1 MGEDADRVATDLV
14 SRLGNKAPG
23 QLIKSADWNNLVQ
36 SVQNIERA
44 LNTRVASLE
53 TTVNENFATV
63 NNQIHEVEERVDKA
77 DERIAVLTDELGALQ
92 AQFNSVLGQYYRVT
106 METSKATF
114 ALGELAQVTAKVTD
128 LLGNPLNLTNPAD
141 RPFIDF
147 VSSYGRLKAVAGF
160 ESLGGVDDRTLSVQA
175 DASGVARVILRAEHV
190 EGFTD
195 EDENEIAAT
204 LTTKLPN
211 NATIA
216 EVISRAN
223 TPMEANISTAF
234 RTMTAE
240 YDRPDG
246 LSLRSYVDSYYIN
259 NKSRITGRITPNLSD
274 HVRTRWRDYRS
285 TVMAFAKRDNN
296 PLTPDQARGVSSIQV
311 TFRDWISPWIIL
323 DYTDEVM
330 TRPLVDDF
338 RGVVRPHITKDFNE
352 SILLL
357 KNEVKRSVVDK
368 GLVGKIRTYDVMSR
382 AFNSLAVDN
391 PPAFLNNVTQSLQ
404 NAVNIQS
411 TLAPTQ
417 FGAIGLSGQEVAF
430 DVFTDAAIRADS
442 NTAGLSQQLGG
453 LQSNLDDLTGKIN
466 TNADGLIK
474 TRRDLDQLG
483 LNVTGISNELP
494 TLRAAATDVGN
505 LRERIGSIDTILNNP
520 ATGLG
525 SLRDQIATTNQAV
538 NTIRNNDLP
547 VFRSDLDAVKKQAS
561 TAATGL
567 NDLQGRFD
575 TISPRLNDIDK
586 GVLELG
592 SRVTELDKTVVDVR
606 DNVKIVGT
614 RVDGVQTSVGTLRGQ
629 VDTVV
634 AEGGPIS
641 RVEKSLQ
648 TMNSQVQNLQ
658 SLNATDINSKILTI
672 NGLENRLTK
681 LERGNR

>member
-1 MGEDADRVATDLV
+1 MGEDANRIAADLV
-14 SRLGNKAPG
+14 SKLGNKAPG
-23 QLIKSADWNNLVQ
+23 QLIKSADWNTLVQ
-36 SVQNIERA
+36 SVQNIEQA
-44 LNTRVASLE
+44 LNTRVTSLE
-53 TTVNENFATV
+53 TTVNDNFAAV
-63 NNQIHEVEERVDKA
+63 NEKISDVVGRVDNA
-77 DERIAVLTDELGALQ
+77 DNRIAQLTEDLSALQ
-92 AQFNSVLGQYYRVT
+92 ATFNSVLGQYYRVT

-128 LLGNPLNLTNPAD
+128 LLGNPLDLTNPAN

-160 ESLGGVDDRTLSVQA
+160 DSLGGVDDRTLSVQT
-175 DASGVARVILRAEHV
+175 DATGVARVILRAEHV

-204 LTTKLPN
+204 LTTRLSN

-234 RTMTAE
+234 RAMTAE

-259 NKSRITGRITPNLSD
+259 NKSRITGRITPNLND

-323 DYTDEVM
+323 DYTDDAL

-338 RGVVRPHITKDFNE
+338 RIVVKPHITKDFNE
-352 SILLL
+352 SITLL
-357 KNEVKRSVVDK
+357 KDEVKKSVVDK

-382 AFNSLAVDN
+382 AFNSLAIDN
-391 PPAFLNNVTQSLQ
+391 PPPFLNNVTQSLQ

-430 DVFTDAAIRADS
+430 EVFTDAAIRANS

-453 LQSNLDDLTGKIN
+453 LQSNFDDLTGKIN
-466 TNADGLIK
+466 SNTDGLIK

-483 LNVTGISNELP
+483 ANVTGISNELP

-505 LRERIGSIDTILNNP
+505 LRERIGSLDSILNNP

-525 SLRDQIATTNQAV
+525 SLRDQLATTRQAV
-538 NTIRNNDLP
+538 DTIRNNDLP
-547 VFRSDLDAVKKQAS
+547 GFRGDLEAVKKQAS
-561 TAATGL
+561 TATSGL

-575 TISPRLNDIDK
+575 TFSPRLNDIDK
-586 GVLELG
+586 GVAELNG
-592 SRVTELDKTVVDVR
+592 RVTDLDSTVIDVR
-606 DNVKIVGT
+606 DNVKSVGT
-614 RVDGVQTSVGTLRGQ
+614 RLDGIQDSVGTLRGR